1 MLDACQAYQPIRYE
15 RVNHQRGEV
24 AVLTKSIEQL
34 MDAYERNVNNYHLL
48 MSRRVKDILLISNLY
63 DACIINEECRLSE
76 RIVREY
82 AGLNLSRPPRVTWA
96 ESADEAM
103 RLLGRNDFDMVI
115 TMYRLADM
123 DAFNLGRKI
132 KSLWPNLP
140 VLMLTHNPVPP
151 LYCTPEMG
159 RIPGVDHIFN
169 WTGDADLAMSMIKC
183 VEDLQNVPLDTERA
197 GIRVILLAESS
208 QQQLSVVLPILYRE
222 IMTQNEAAL
231 EEGLDEE
238 DRLMIRQTRP
248 KVIIAD
254 HYESA
259 LRLYERYKPFL
270 MGVIGSSLLGQE
282 CRPEA
287 HMGFSLLESV
297 RADNPQLPFLFLAA
311 SPEERQQAQ
320 NLEAVA
326 VNAAEIH
333 LKDMLVDYGRRFFGF
348 GDLVFQDQGH
358 NEVGRVR
365 SFHQLTAIL
374 KQIPDATLLAAAQGP
389 ALPRWLYARG
399 EIVLADYL
407 RQNLSEQ
414 REEGPLKVR
423 QLLNETLEIRRIVR
437 QKRIVVDFDRQAV
450 DPLQGFVKIGHG
462 SLGGKA
468 RGLVFLASQVNPE
481 SDLVKRFT
489 DVRIFIP
496 DTLVI
501 TTEAF
506 EAFIEANQLDIY
518 SRTTM
523 TDREIAE
530 QFLAGRL
537 PEEIHD
543 DLKAFVARA
552 TFPLAVR
559 SSSLLEDS
567 QSRPYAGIYK
577 TYMLPNN
584 QEDAEERLQAL
595 ARAVKLVYAST
606 FFEEP
611 RAFSA
616 RALQKPDEEKMAVI
630 IQRLVGR
637 LYGDLFFPAI
647 SGVAQSYNYYPMEP
661 MKPEDGIANIAVG
674 LGKTVVDGERSL
686 RFCPLYPQRLPQ
698 FSIVED
704 ILENAQREFYGLR
717 IPSPDAHPARNEDA
731 TLEKRDIT
739 DIADPALKQMVAST
753 YQPQEHRIKD
763 TVIAGGHPVVT
774 FAAILKYGALPLPEI
789 LSEVM
794 IMGQKGMDC
803 PVDVEFA
810 VNLPETSGEAP
821 EVAILQIRPMAAR
834 GDMAHVDILP
844 EETKRCFCYSENAL
858 GNGISRDLT
867 DIVYVKPQDFDSA
880 KTVEIAKE
888 ISILNA
894 ELANADCSYILI
906 GPGRWGSADPWLGI
920 PVRWADISAAS
931 VIVETTHVSFTADP
945 SQGSHFFHNMTSLGM
960 SYLNITDGGRDFIK
974 PSWFSSQPVMRVT
987 RFLSHIRLN
996 RPVVVKV
1003 DGRRS
1008 LGVIRDS
1015 R

>member
-1 MLDACQAYQPIRYE
+1 
-15 RVNHQRGEV
+15 
-24 AVLTKSIEQL
+24 

-63 DACIINEECRLSE
+63 DACIINEECRLAE

-82 AGLNLSRPPRVTWA
+82 TGLNLSRPPRVTWA
-96 ESADEAM
+96 QSADSAM
-103 RLLGRNDFDMVI
+103 GLLDRNDFDMVI

-123 DAFNLGRKI
+123 DAFSLGRRI
-132 KSLWPNLP
+132 KSQWPNLP

-159 RIPGVDHIFN
+159 RVPGVDHIFN

-208 QQQLSVVLPILYRE
+208 QHQLSTVLPILYRE
-222 IMTQNEAAL
+222 IMTQTESAL

-248 KVIIAD
+248 KVLIAD

-259 LRLYERYKPFL
+259 LRLYERYKPYL
-270 MGVIGSSLLGQE
+270 MGVIGSSQLDQE
-282 CRPEA
+282 CRPKA
-287 HMGFSLLESV
+287 RMGLSLLEFVHKDSP
-297 RADNPQLPFLFLAA
+297 RLPFLFLAA
-311 SPEERQQAQ
+311 NPEENRQAET
-320 NLEAVA
+320 LGAVS
-326 VNAAEIH
+326 VHAAATQ
-333 LKDMLVDYGRRFFGF
+333 LKAMLVDYGRKFFGF
-348 GDLVFQDQGH
+348 GDFVFKDQDQ
-358 NEVGRVR
+358 NEIGRVR

-374 KQIPDATLLAAAQGP
+374 EQVPDEILLAAAKTP
-389 ALPRWLYARG
+389 ALPRWLHARG

-407 RQNLSEQ
+407 QKRLAK
-414 REEGPLKVR
+414 RLTEGPQKVR
-423 QLLNETLEIRRIVR
+423 ELLTETLAVRRIVR
-437 QKRIVVDFDRQAV
+437 QKRIVVDFDRKVA
-450 DPLQGFVKIGHG
+450 DALTGFVKIGHG

-481 SDLVKRFT
+481 SELVKRFP

-506 EAFIEANQLDIY
+506 EAFIETNQLDIY

-530 QFLAGRL
+530 RFLAGRL
-537 PEEIHD
+537 PEALLD
-543 DLKAFVARA
+543 DLKAFIAKA

-584 QEDAEERLQAL
+584 QEDDEERLAAL
-595 ARAVKLVYAST
+595 IRAVKLVYAST

-637 LYGDLFFPAI
+637 QYDDLFFPAI
-647 SGVAQSYNYYPMEP
+647 SGVGQSYNYYPMEP
-661 MKPEDGIANIAVG
+661 MKPDDGIANIAVG

-686 RFCPLYPQRLPQ
+686 RFCPLYPQQLPQ

-704 ILENAQREFYGLR
+704 ILENAQREFYGLKTDL
-717 IPSPDAHPARNEDA
+717 SDTDAERHEDA
-731 TLEKRDIT
+731 VLVKKDVADIS
-739 DIADPALKQMVAST
+739 DPALMQMVAST
-753 YQPQEHRIKD
+753 YQPDEHRIKD
-763 TVIAGGHPVVT
+763 AVIAGGHPVVT
-774 FAAILKYGALPLPEI
+774 FAAILKYGALPLPAI

-794 IMGQKGMDC
+794 AMGQKGMDC
-803 PVDVEFA
+803 PVDIEFA
-810 VNLPETSGEAP
+810 VNLPEGSEGRP

-834 GDMAHVDILP
+834 DEMAHVEILP

-858 GNGISRDLT
+858 GNGINRGLA
-867 DIVYVKPQDFDSA
+867 DIVYVKPQDFDPA

-888 ISILNA
+888 ISVLNA
-894 ELANADCSYILI
+894 TLAKDNCSYILI

-920 PVRWADISAAS
+920 PVRWADISGAS
-931 VIVETTHVSFTADP
+931 VIVETTHTSFTADP

-960 SYLNITDGGRDFIK
+960 SYLNITNGGKDFIK
-974 PSWFSSQPVMRVT
+974 PSWFSSRPVMRVT

-1008 LGVIRDS
+1008 MGVIRDS

>member
-1 MLDACQAYQPIRYE
+1 MPSFSMMFAR
-15 RVNHQRGEV
+15 
-24 AVLTKSIEQL
+24 
-34 MDAYERNVNNYHLL
+34 
-48 MSRRVKDILLISNLY
+48 
-63 DACIINEECRLSE
+63 
-76 RIVREY
+76 
-82 AGLNLSRPPRVTWA
+82 W
-96 ESADEAM
+96 
-103 RLLGRNDFDMVI
+103 DF
-115 TMYRLADM
+115 T
-123 DAFNLGRKI
+123 
-132 KSLWPNLP
+132 

-151 LYCTPEMG
+151 LYCVPEMG
-159 RIPGVDHIFN
+159 RVPGVDHIFN

-183 VEDLQNVPLDTERA
+183 VEDLQNAPLDTERA

-208 QQQLSVVLPILYRE
+208 QRQLSAVLPILYRE
-222 IMTQNEAAL
+222 IMTQTESAL

-248 KVIIAD
+248 KVLIAD

-259 LRLYERYKPFL
+259 IRLYERYKPYL
-270 MGVIGSSLLGQE
+270 MGVIGSSCLGQE
-282 CRPEA
+282 CRPKA
-287 HMGFSLLESV
+287 RMGLSLLKFV
-297 RADNPQLPFLFLAA
+297 RGENPQLPFLFLSAN
-311 SPEERQQAQ
+311 PEESRKAE
-320 NLEAVA
+320 NLEAVS
-326 VNAAEIH
+326 VNAAAAQ
-333 LKDMLVDYGRRFFGF
+333 LKRTLVDYGRQFFGF
-348 GDLVFQDQGH
+348 GDFVFKDQDQK
-358 NEVGRVR
+358 EIGRVG
-365 SFHQLTAIL
+365 SFHQLTAIME
-374 KQIPDATLLAAAQGP
+374 QVPEETLLAVAQTP
-389 ALPRWLYARG
+389 ALPRWLLARG
-399 EIVLADYL
+399 EIVLADHL
-407 RQNLSEQ
+407 HKSMTERLEDGPRKI
-414 REEGPLKVR
+414 RE
-423 QLLNETLEIRRIVR
+423 LLTTTLGVRRIVR
-437 QKRIVVDFDRQAV
+437 QKRIVVDFDRQAANA
-450 DPLQGFVKIGHG
+450 LMGFIKIGHG

-468 RGLVFLASQVNPE
+468 RGLVFLASQVTPE
-481 SDLVKRFT
+481 SALVKRFPE
-489 DVRIFIP
+489 VRIFVP

-506 EAFIEANQLDIY
+506 EDFIESNQLDIY

-530 QFLAGRL
+530 QFLRGRL
-537 PEEIHD
+537 SEELYD
-543 DLKAFVARA
+543 DLKAFIAKA

-577 TYMLPNN
+577 TYMLSNN
-584 QEDAEERLQAL
+584 QQNAEERLEAL
-595 ARAVKLVYAST
+595 IQAVKLVYAST

-637 LYGDLFFPAI
+637 QYGDLFFPAI

-674 LGKTVVDGERSL
+674 LGKTVVEGERSL

-698 FSIVED
+698 FSTVED
-704 ILENAQREFYGLR
+704 ILENAQRDFYGLQT
-717 IPSPDAHPARNEDA
+717 DVLNTNADQHEDA
-731 TLEKRDIT
+731 ALVKKDVADIC
-739 DIADPALKQMVAST
+739 DPALMQMIAST

-763 TVIAGGHPVVT
+763 AIIAGGHPVVT
-774 FAAILKYGALPLPEI
+774 FAAILKYGALPLPAI

-794 IMGQKGMDC
+794 AMGQKGMNC
-803 PVDVEFA
+803 PVDVEFS
-810 VNLPETSGEAP
+810 VNLPEDPEGRP

-834 GDMAHVDILP
+834 DEMAHVEILP
-844 EETKRCFCYSENAL
+844 EETKRCFCYSENTL
-858 GNGISRDLT
+858 GNGINRNLT
-867 DIVYVKPQDFDSA
+867 DIVYVKPQDFDPA

-894 ELANADCSYILI
+894 ELAKDDCSYILI

-920 PVRWADISAAS
+920 PVRWADISGAS
-931 VIVETTHVSFTADP
+931 VIVETTHASFTADP

-960 SYLNITDGGRDFIK
+960 SYLNITNGGRDFIK

-987 RFLSHIRLN
+987 RFLAHIRLS

-1008 LGVIRDS
+1008 MGVIRDS
-1015 R
+1015 RS

>member
-1 MLDACQAYQPIRYE
+1 
-15 RVNHQRGEV
+15 
-24 AVLTKSIEQL
+24 LTTSIEQL

-103 RLLGRNDFDMVI
+103 DLLNRNDFDMVI

-123 DAFNLGRKI
+123 DAFSLGRKI
-132 KSLWPNLP
+132 KTAWPNLP

-151 LYCTPEMG
+151 LYCIPEMG
-159 RIPGVDHIFN
+159 RVPGIDHIFN

-208 QQQLSVVLPILYRE
+208 QHQLAAVLPILYRE
-222 IMTQNEAAL
+222 IMTQTEAAL

-259 LRLYERYKPFL
+259 LRLYERYKPYL
-270 MGVIGSSLLGQE
+270 MGVIGSSDLGQE

-287 HMGFSLLESV
+287 RMGFQLLEFV
-297 RADNPQLPFLFLAA
+297 RANSPQLPFLFLAA
-311 SPEERQQAQ
+311 NSEESRKAEM
-320 NLEAVA
+320 LEAVS
-326 VNAAEIH
+326 VNAAATQ
-333 LKDMLVDYGRRFFGF
+333 LKGILVDYGRAFFGF
-348 GDLVFQDQGH
+348 GDFVFQDQDQK
-358 NEVGRVR
+358 EIGRVR
-365 SFHQLTAIL
+365 SFHQLAAML
-374 KQIPDATLLAAAQGP
+374 EEVPDDVLMKAAQTP
-389 ALPRWLYARG
+389 ALLRWLYARG

-407 RQNLSEQ
+407 REKLPERLADGPQKIRALLSE
-414 REEGPLKVR
+414 
-423 QLLNETLEIRRIVR
+423 TLGIRRTVR
-437 QKRIVVDFDRQAV
+437 QKRIVVDFDRKAV
-450 DPLQGFVKIGHG
+450 DPLTGFVKIGHG

-468 RGLVFLASQVNPE
+468 RGLVFLASQINPE
-481 SDLVKRFT
+481 SDLVKRFP
-489 DVRIFIP
+489 DVRIYIP

-506 EAFIEANQLDIY
+506 EAFIESNQLDIY

-523 TDREIAE
+523 TDQEIAA

-537 PEEIHD
+537 PEAVYD
-543 DLKAFVARA
+543 DLQAFIAA
-552 TFPLAVR
+552 ASFPLAVR

-584 QEDAEERLQAL
+584 QEDSQARLAAL
-595 ARAVKLVYAST
+595 IRAVKLVYAST

-637 LYGDLFFPAI
+637 SYGDLFFPAI
-647 SGVAQSYNYYPMEP
+647 SGVAQSYNYYPMGP
-661 MKPEDGIANIAVG
+661 MRPEDGIANIAVG

-686 RFCPLYPQRLPQ
+686 RFCPSYPQQLPQ
-698 FSIVED
+698 FSVIED
-704 ILENAQREFYGLR
+704 ILENAQREFYGLKTDR
-717 IPSPDAHPARNEDA
+717 RSADSERPEEAA
-731 TLEKRDIT
+731 LEKRDIT
-739 DIADPALKQMVAST
+739 EITDPALLQTVAST

-763 TVIAGGHPVVT
+763 AVIAGGHPVVT
-774 FAAILKYGALPLPEI
+774 FAAVLKYGALPLPEI

-794 IMGQKGMDC
+794 QMGQKGMDC
-803 PVDVEFA
+803 PVDVEFS
-810 VNLPETSGEAP
+810 VNLPEAAGSRP

-834 GDMAHVDILP
+834 ADMARVEILP
-844 EETKRCFCYSENAL
+844 EEAKHCFCYSENAL
-858 GNGISRDLT
+858 GNGINRDLT
-867 DIVYVKPQDFDSA
+867 DIVYVKPQDFDPA
-880 KTVEIAKE
+880 KTREIAKE
-888 ISILNA
+888 IGRLNA
-894 ELANADCSYILI
+894 ELAKENCAYILI

-920 PVRWADISAAS
+920 PVRWADISGAS
-931 VIVETTHVSFTADP
+931 VIVETTHASFTADP
-945 SQGSHFFHNMTSLGM
+945 SQGSHFFHNLTSLGM

-996 RPVVVKV
+996 RPVAVKV

-1008 LGVIRDS
+1008 IGVIRDS

>member
-1 MLDACQAYQPIRYE
+1 
-15 RVNHQRGEV
+15 
-24 AVLTKSIEQL
+24 

-63 DACIINEECRLSE
+63 DACIINEECRLAE

-82 AGLNLSRPPRVTWA
+82 TGLNLSRPPRVTWA
-96 ESADEAM
+96 QSADSAM
-103 RLLGRNDFDMVI
+103 GLLDRNDFDMVI

-123 DAFNLGRKI
+123 DAFSLGRRI
-132 KSLWPNLP
+132 KSQWPNLP

-151 LYCTPEMG
+151 LYCAPEMG

-208 QQQLSVVLPILYRE
+208 QHQLSTVLPILYRE
-222 IMTQNEAAL
+222 IMTQTESAL

-248 KVIIAD
+248 KVLIAD

-259 LRLYERYKPFL
+259 LRLYERYKPYL
-270 MGVIGSSLLGQE
+270 MGVIGSSQLDQE
-282 CRPEA
+282 CRPKA
-287 HMGFSLLESV
+287 RMGLSLLEYVHKDSP
-297 RADNPQLPFLFLAA
+297 RLPFLFLAA
-311 SPEERQQAQ
+311 NPEENR
-320 NLEAVA
+320 EAEARGAVS
-326 VNAAEIH
+326 VNAAATQ
-333 LKDMLVDYGRRFFGF
+333 LKAMLVDFGRKFFGF
-348 GDLVFQDQGH
+348 GDFVFKDQDQ
-358 NEVGRVR
+358 NEIGRVR

-374 KQIPDATLLAAAQGP
+374 EQVPDEILMAVAKTP
-389 ALPRWLYARG
+389 ALPRWLHARG

-407 RQNLSEQ
+407 QKRLSK
-414 REEGPLKVR
+414 RLTEGPQKVR
-423 QLLNETLEIRRIVR
+423 ELLTETLAVRRIVR
-437 QKRIVVDFDRQAV
+437 QKRIVVDFDRQAA
-450 DPLQGFVKIGHG
+450 DALTGFVKIGHG

-481 SDLVKRFT
+481 SELVKRFP

-506 EAFIEANQLDIY
+506 EAFIESSQLDIY

-530 QFLAGRL
+530 RFMAGRL
-537 PEEIHD
+537 PDALYD
-543 DLKAFVARA
+543 DLRAFIAKA

-584 QEDAEERLQAL
+584 QEDDEERLAAL
-595 ARAVKLVYAST
+595 IRAVKLVYAST

-637 LYGDLFFPAI
+637 QYDDLFFPAI
-647 SGVAQSYNYYPMEP
+647 SGVGQSYNYYPMEP
-661 MKPEDGIANIAVG
+661 MKPDDGIANIAVG

-686 RFCPLYPQRLPQ
+686 RFCPLYPQQLPQ

-704 ILENAQREFYGLR
+704 ILENAQREFYGLKTDL
-717 IPSPDAHPARNEDA
+717 PDTDAEQHEDA
-731 TLEKRDIT
+731 VLVKKDVT
-739 DIADPALKQMVAST
+739 DISDPALMQMVAST
-753 YQPQEHRIKD
+753 YQPEEHRIKD
-763 TVIAGGHPVVT
+763 AVIAGGHPVVT
-774 FAAILKYGALPLPEI
+774 FAAILKYGAFPLPAI

-794 IMGQKGMDC
+794 AMGQKGMDC
-803 PVDVEFA
+803 PVDIEFA
-810 VNLPETSGEAP
+810 VNLPEDPEGRP

-834 GDMAHVDILP
+834 DEMAHVEILP

-858 GNGISRDLT
+858 GNGINRGLV
-867 DIVYVKPQDFDSA
+867 DIVYVKPQDFDPA

-888 ISILNA
+888 ISVLNA
-894 ELANADCSYILI
+894 TLAKDNCSYILI

-920 PVRWADISAAS
+920 PVRWADISGAS
-931 VIVETTHVSFTADP
+931 VIVETTHTSFTADP

-960 SYLNITDGGRDFIK
+960 SYLNITNGGKDFIK

-1008 LGVIRDS
+1008 MGVIRDS

>member
-1 MLDACQAYQPIRYE
+1 
-15 RVNHQRGEV
+15 
-24 AVLTKSIEQL
+24 LTQSIEQL

-96 ESADEAM
+96 ESADEALH
-103 RLLGRNDFDMVI
+103 LLGRNDFDMVI

-123 DAFNLGRKI
+123 DAFSLGRKI
-132 KSLWPNLP
+132 KSQWPNLP

-183 VEDLQNVPLDTERA
+183 VEDLQNVSLDTERA

-208 QQQLSVVLPILYRE
+208 QQQLSAVLPILYRE
-222 IMTQNEAAL
+222 IMTQTEAAL

-270 MGVIGSSLLGQE
+270 MGVIGSSRLGQE

-287 HMGFSLLESV
+287 RMGLSLLEFV
-297 RADNPQLPFLFLAA
+297 RGDNPLQPFLFLAA
-311 SPEERQQAQ
+311 DSEESQKAET
-320 NLEAVA
+320 LGAVS

-333 LKDMLVDYGRRFFGF
+333 LKGTLMDYGRKFFGF
-348 GDLVFQDQGH
+348 GDFVFRDQDQ
-358 NEVGRVR
+358 NEIGRVR

-374 KQIPDATLLAAAQGP
+374 KQIPDGPLLAAAQTH
-389 ALPRWLYARG
+389 ALSRWLYARG

-407 RQNLSEQ
+407 RERLAEQRVNEPQKVRDLLSE
-414 REEGPLKVR
+414 
-423 QLLNETLEIRRIVR
+423 TLGIRRIVR
-437 QKRIVVDFDRQAV
+437 HKRIVVDFDRKAA
-450 DPLQGFVKIGHG
+450 DPLTGFVKIGHG

-481 SDLVKRFT
+481 SEFVKRFK

-506 EAFIEANQLDIY
+506 EAFIETNQLDIY

-537 PEEIHD
+537 PEEIYD
-543 DLKAFVARA
+543 DLRAFMAHA

-584 QEDAEERLQAL
+584 QEDVEKRLQAL
-595 ARAVKLVYAST
+595 IRAVKLVYAST

-637 LYGDLFFPAI
+637 PYGDLFFPAL
-647 SGVAQSYNYYPMEP
+647 SGVAQSYNYYPMAP

-698 FSIVED
+698 FSVIED
-704 ILENAQREFYGLR
+704 ILENAQRQFYGLP
-717 IPSPDAHPARNEDA
+717 IALQGADAATSEDTA
-731 TLEKRDIT
+731 LEKRDIT
-739 DIADPALKQMVAST
+739 DIADPTLMQMVAST

-763 TVIAGGHPVVT
+763 AVIAGGHPVVT

-794 IMGQKGMDC
+794 AMGQKGMDC
-803 PVDVEFA
+803 PVDVEFS
-810 VNLPETSGEAP
+810 VNLPEDPGGQP

-834 GDMAHVDILP
+834 GEMAHVEILP
-844 EETKRCFCYSENAL
+844 EETRRCFCYSENAL
-858 GNGISRDLT
+858 GNGISRDLI
-867 DIVYVKPQDFDSA
+867 DIVYVKPQDFDPA

-888 ISILNA
+888 ISMLNA
-894 ELANADCSYILI
+894 ELHKDDGSYILI

-920 PVRWADISAAS
+920 PVRWADISGAG
-931 VIVETTHVSFTADP
+931 VIVETTHASFSADP

-1008 LGVIRDS
+1008 VGVIRDS

>member
-1 MLDACQAYQPIRYE
+1 
-15 RVNHQRGEV
+15 
-24 AVLTKSIEQL
+24 LTETMDQL
-34 MDAYERNVNNYHLL
+34 LEAYERNVNNYHLL

-96 ESADEAM
+96 ESADQAM
-103 RLLGRNDFDMVI
+103 TLLDRNDFDMVM

-123 DAFNLGRKI
+123 DAFNLSRKI
-132 KSLWPNLP
+132 KALWPNLP
-140 VLMLTHNPVPP
+140 IVMLTHNPVPP
-151 LYCTPEMG
+151 LYCVPEIG

-183 VEDLQNVPLDTERA
+183 VEDLQNVQMDTERA

-208 QQQLSVVLPILYRE
+208 QHQLSSVLPVLYRE
-222 IMTQNEAAL
+222 IMTQTEAAL

-238 DRLMIRQTRP
+238 DRLMVRQTRP

-254 HYESA
+254 HLESA
-259 LRLYERYKPFL
+259 VRLYERYKPFL
-270 MGVIGSSLLGQE
+270 MGVIASSQLGQE
-282 CRPEA
+282 CRPDERK
-287 HMGFSLLESV
+287 GLTLLKRV
-297 RADNPQLPFLFLAA
+297 RADAPDMPFLFLAEN
-311 SPEERQQAQ
+311 SQEGTQAEA
-320 NLEAVA
+320 LDAVA
-326 VNAAEIH
+326 VNAAEAN
-333 LKDMLVDYGRRFFGF
+333 LRVTLVDFGREFFGF
-348 GDLVFQDQGH
+348 GDFVFQDRDH
-358 NEVGRVR
+358 TEIERVR
-365 SFHQLTAIL
+365 SFHHLTAAL
-374 KQIPDATLLAAAQGP
+374 GHIPDAPLARIAQSP
-389 ALPRWLYARG
+389 ALIRWLYARG
-399 EIVLADYL
+399 EIVLADHL
-407 RQNLSEQ
+407 RERLSELPPDAPQ
-414 REEGPLKVR
+414 KIR
-423 QLLNETLEIRRIVR
+423 QLLTETLQIRRTAR
-437 QKRIVVDFDRQAV
+437 QKRIVVDFDRDAG
-450 DPLQGFVKIGHG
+450 DGLRAFMKIGHG
-462 SLGGKA
+462 SMGGKA
-468 RGLVFLASQVNPE
+468 RGLVFLSSQIHPE
-481 SDLVKRFT
+481 SDLVRHFP
-489 DVRIFIP
+489 DVRITIP

-506 EAFIEANQLDIY
+506 EAFIESNQLDIY

-523 TDREIAE
+523 TDEEIADR
-530 QFLAGRL
+530 FLAGRL
-537 PEEIHD
+537 PEALQQ
-543 DLKAFVARA
+543 DLYAFVAKVA
-552 TFPLAVR
+552 FPLAVR

-584 QEDAEERLQAL
+584 QEDVETRHEAL
-595 ARAVKLVYAST
+595 VRAVKLVYAST

-637 LYGDLFFPAI
+637 AYGDLFFPAI
-647 SGVAQSYNYYPMEP
+647 SGVAQSYNYYPMGP

-686 RFCPLYPQRLPQ
+686 RFCPKYPQQLPQ

-704 ILENAQREFYGLR
+704 ILENAQRDYYALQTAR
-717 IPSPDAHPARNEDA
+717 RDAADA
-731 TLEKRDIT
+731 FQLDQTLVKG
-739 DIADPALKQMVAST
+739 DIADIRDTALMQMVCST
-753 YQPQEHRIKD
+753 YQPHEHRIKD
-763 TVIAGGHPVVT
+763 TYAPGGGHPVAT
-774 FAAILKYGALPLPEI
+774 FAAILKYGGLPLPEI

-794 IMGQKGMDC
+794 AIGENGMDC
-803 PVDVEFA
+803 PVDVEFS
-810 VNLPETSGEAP
+810 VNFPEEADERP
-821 EVAILQIRPMAAR
+821 EVAILQIRPMASR
-834 GDMAHVDILP
+834 GDMAHVEILP
-844 EETKRCFCYSENAL
+844 EETKRSFCYSENAL
-858 GNGISRDLT
+858 GNGVNRDLA
-867 DIVYVKPQDFDSA
+867 DIVYVKPQDFDPA

-888 ISILNA
+888 ISRLNA
-894 ELANADCSYILI
+894 ELTKSDVHYILI

-920 PVRWADISAAS
+920 PVRWSDISGAA
-931 VIVETTHVSFTADP
+931 VIVETTHASFSTDP

-974 PSWFSSQPVMRVT
+974 PSWFSAQPVMRVT

-1008 LGVIRDS
+1008 VGVIRDS